1 VEATGYH
8 DWEMVVRPNAA
19 KYLDGPV
26 QLILVDSTEKMNGL

>member
-1 VEATGYH
+1 MEATGNH
-8 DWEMVVRPNAA
+8 DWEMVVRPKAA